1 MRRALHAATVVTVVA
16 LTVLAGCVSSPL
28 SDPGATGTAEEPAY
42 PPGVT
47 AAGLDDPR
55 ALVDAH
61 VDSVREHG
69 AAMNSTA
76 TVAVPLDGEPRT
88 VELTGEAR
96 VAGGGD
102 GPLYRSAERVR
113 VSGDDTVTRE
123 RVETYANDTTVVRR
137 VVTDGNASV
146 EREQRDRL
154 AALRDRRVARERLLL
169 RTLTAGDFS
178 VAGVEQRDDE
188 RTVTTLVA
196 NEQSLGDED
205 GDSPSLF
212 SARLAVTETGRVL
225 SLSLTRDPD
234 TEDPRTGRDVAV
246 TWANGTAVDP
256 PAWAT
261 TAAGQNS
268 TYSMR

>member
-1 MRRALHAATVVTVVA
+1 MRRALHAAIVVAVVA
-16 LTVLAGCVSSPL
+16 LTVLAGCVSGPL
-28 SDPGATGTAEEPAY
+28 SGPSATPTAEEQAY

-47 AAGLDDPR
+47 GDGLDDPR

-61 VDSVREHG
+61 VESVREDG
-69 AAMNSTA
+69 AVANSNV
-76 TVAVPLDGEPRT
+76 TVPVPVGNGTRK

-96 VAGGGD
+96 VAGGG

-113 VSGDDTVTRE
+113 VAGDDAVTRE

-146 EREQRDRL
+146 VSEDRDRL
-154 AALRDRRVARERLLL
+154 AALRDRHAARDRLLL
-169 RTLTAGDFS
+169 QTLTAGNFS
-178 VAGVEQRDDE
+178 VAGVEQRDDG

-196 NEQSLGDED
+196 NEQSLGEED

-212 SARLAVTETGRVL
+212 SARLTVTETGRVL
-225 SLSLTRDPD
+225 SLSLTRDLD
-234 TEDPRTGRDVAV
+234 TDDPRTGRDVAV
-246 TWANGTAVDP
+246 TWANGTTVDP
-256 PAWAT
+256 PTWAT
-261 TAAGQNS
+261 TADGQNS

>member
-69 AAMNSTA
+69 AAMNSNA
-76 TVAVPLDGEPRT
+76 TVPVPVGNGTRT

-96 VAGGGD
+96 VAGGG

-113 VSGDDTVTRE
+113 VAGDDTVTRE

-146 EREQRDRL
+146 EREQRDHL
-154 AALRDRRVARERLLL
+154 AALRNRRVARERLLL

-246 TWANGTAVDP
+246 TWANETAVDP